1 MASPTSKIRLRTTL
15 VVPFLIQII
24 GIVSL
29 VGWLSFRN
37 GQNAINKLAT
47 QLQSEAALRVH
58 QYLNSYLETP
68 HQINSLN
75 LKTFNSG
82 LINWDD
88 MAGME
93 KFFRKELQIFD
104 VSYINY
110 GNEKG
115 NFIGVYFDDKE
126 RIIIS
131 EEINSTKP
139 EQVYTYRTNVQ
150 GQRIGLKKPPEEY
163 RFRQEPWYMEAVK
176 AGKPLWSKIY
186 DWGGSD
192 EDVLGIS
199 ASYPIYNTDKTI
211 KGVLGID
218 LTLARISDFLRQL
231 KISSSSRIFIIER
244 DGLLV
249 ANSSEEKPFNVVND
263 VAKRVNAVDS
273 SDPLIRATAR
283 FLKEDLGNFSQ
294 IENSRQ
300 LEFKYNSDR
309 LFVHLEPWRDQLG
322 LNWLAVVVVPEADFM
337 GEINANTRNTLL
349 SMVAALL
356 IAIIIGILMAQ
367 QLTQPILRVSQ
378 ASEKI
383 ADGDLNQRIESSTIV
398 EIDTL
403 ANSFNRMGK
412 QLQTSFHDLEEKEER
427 FRTLTANIP
436 GVTYRCLYD
445 EDWTMEYISDVIE
458 DLSGYPAADFI
469 GNRVRTFTSIIYP
482 QDRQKV
488 AAEIEQAT
496 AINQP
501 YMLEYRLL
509 HRDGTVHWIDER
521 GRASFDEQ
529 GRIRHLDGAIFDI
542 TAQKLAKDALRIAEE
557 KYRSIFENAL
567 EGIFQSSPKG
577 HLISVNPAMARIF
590 GYDSPE
596 NMIAQSTDI
605 QKQLFLDLDARNNF
619 FQNIET
625 LGQVS
630 NFECRASQKNQQII
644 WIEIDAR
651 QVCDATGQVLYYE
664 GIIQDINDRKQREES
679 LQRQLKELK
688 IEIDQQ
694 KRQKDV
700 ISITES
706 GYFQQIQSE
715 IADLDLDE
723 FWSNQT

>member
-1 MASPTSKIRLRTTL
+1 MTSQIPKIRLRTTL
-15 VVPFLIQII
+15 VIPLVLQII
-24 GIVSL
+24 SVVGL

-47 QLQSEAALRVH
+47 QLQSEAAFRVH
-58 QYLNSYLETP
+58 QYLNNYLETP
-68 HQINSLN
+68 HQINLLN

-88 MAGME
+88 VVGME

-110 GNEKG
+110 GNQQG

-131 EEINSTKP
+131 EEIKSTKP
-139 EQVYTYRTNVQ
+139 DQVYTYKTNVQ

-163 RFRQEPWYMEAVK
+163 QFRQEPWYTEAVK
-176 AGKPLWSKIY
+176 VGKPVWSKIY

-199 ASYPIYNTDKTI
+199 ASYPVYNPDKTL
-211 KGVLGID
+211 KGVLGVD

-231 KISSSSRIFIIER
+231 KISPSSRIFIIER

-249 ANSSEEKPFNVVND
+249 ANSSEDKPFIVVND
-263 VAKRVNAVDS
+263 SAQRLNAMNS
-273 SDPLIRATAR
+273 SDPLIQATAN
-283 FLKEDLGNFSQ
+283 FLKKDLGDFYK

-300 LEFKYNSDR
+300 LKFNYNGDR
-309 LFVHLEPWRDQLG
+309 IFIHLEPWRDQLG

-349 SMVAALL
+349 SMLAALL
-356 IAIIIGILMAQ
+356 VAILIGILMAQ
-367 QLTQPILRVSQ
+367 QLTKPILKASQ

-383 ADGDLNQRIESSTIV
+383 ADGDLKQRIKSSAIV
-398 EIDTL
+398 EINTL
-403 ANSFNRMGK
+403 ANSFNRMGE
-412 QLQTSFHDLEEKEER
+412 QLQTSFQDLEEKEKR

-458 DLSGYPAADFI
+458 DLSGYSAADFI
-469 GNRVRTFTSIIYP
+469 DNRVRTFTSIIYP
-482 QDRQKV
+482 EDRQRIAV
-488 AAEIEQAT
+488 EIDKAL
-496 AINQP
+496 ALNQP

-509 HRDGTVHWIDER
+509 HRDGTIHWIDER

-567 EGIFQSSPKG
+567 EGIFQASPDG
-577 HLISVNPAMARIF
+577 YLISVNPAMSRIF

-596 NMIAQSTDI
+596 NTIAQLTDI
-605 QKQLFLDLDARNNF
+605 KEQLFLDNSTRDDF
-619 FQNIET
+619 FQDIEIR
-625 LGQVS
+625 GQVS

-651 QVCDATGQVLYYE
+651 QVCDASGQVLYYE
-664 GIIQDINDRKQREES
+664 GIVQDINERKQREES
-679 LQRQLKELK
+679 LQRQLEELK

-694 KRQKDV
+694 KRQKEV
-700 ISITES
+700 SLITES

-723 FWSNQT
+723 FWNNQT